1 MGFEIKKAQRSLAKL
16 KLGIAGTS
24 GSGKTL
30 GALLIG
36 YGLIKSA
43 HPNYSEEE
51 IWDKICIID
60 TENESGS
67 LYVGKKVGKT
77 QIGVYTTIS
86 FSPPFTPQRYMEAIE
101 LAEDSGMEFLIIDSL
116 THAWAG
122 EGGMLD
128 IQQRASVKSGNSY
141 TAWREVT
148 PLHNRLVD
156 KILQSNMHIVVTM
169 RTKAEYTLE
178 ENDRGKK
185 TPKKIGMAP
194 IFRDG
199 IEYEFTIFFDVM
211 QDHYASATKDRTGI
225 FDQRTFI
232 IDAETGAEIYQ
243 WLSGATP
250 EQTKPTIKKAENPA
264 LERHNVDGAPSDTA
278 NQNNEL
284 SQGADEPDDTS
295 MFDDVESNEKR
306 IPTQEELNKYA
317 NSVLTKLNTQEKLSI
332 AEKIKAVNGG
342 KSNYKNVQDDSIR
355 QKIMEIFESVA

>member
-36 YGLIKSA
+36 YGIIKCA
-43 HPNYSEEE
+43 HPSYSEEE

-77 QIGVYTTIS
+77 QIGVYTTIP

-128 IQQRASVKSGNSY
+128 IQQRATVKGGNSY

-232 IDAETGAEIYQ
+232 IDAETGTEIYQ

-264 LERHNVDGAPSDTA
+264 LERHNVDGAPSYTA

-284 SQGADEPDDTS
+284 SQGTDEPDDIS
-295 MFDDVESNEKR
+295 MFDDAESNEKQ
-306 IPTQEELNKYA
+306 IPTQEELNAYA
-317 NSVLTKLNTQEKLSI
+317 NSVLVKLNTQEKLNL
-332 AEKIKAVNGG
+332 AEKIKLVNGG
-342 KSNYKNVQDDSIR
+342 KSNYKNVQDDSTR
-355 QKIMEIFESVA
+355 QKIMEIFESIA